1 MRRRFVAGCV
11 AFFGVMLA
19 IAAISLLVWRDA
31 SWALAVLLPLA
42 ATYLASSAWLTA
54 TIVLMRST
62 KGPALTAWAGG
73 GAVLLVGFFAVIVAA
88 RGA

>member
-1 MRRRFVAGCV
+1 
-11 AFFGVMLA
+11 MLA
-19 IAAISLLVWRDA
+19 IAALSLLAWRDA
-31 SWALAVLLPLA
+31 SWALAVLLPLV

-54 TIVLMRST
+54 TIVLLRST

-73 GAVLLVGFFAVIVAA
+73 GAVLLVAFFVAQVVAA